1 MKLYVDALLGC
12 DTAPATAEKP
22 LRTLQ
27 AARDMAAACCREK
40 EEPVTVYLRGTF
52 RLSQTL
58 TFGPQHS
65 GLPQAPICYTSWGE
79 EKAVVTMAR
88 EFTGFTLHDPE
99 KNIWKVFAGEGLH
112 TRQAWFNGLRGIRA
126 RTVGYLKNGR
136 YTDRAYFLCDN
147 RELLDLKYPQE
158 VDMVFHINWCNPRYL
173 IGAIE
178 ETKDGRV
185 KIIPHPHFANNK
197 ARVDFAGPN
206 RVDAA
211 PAYLENAYEFLRFP
225 GQWYLDR
232 HSGWLYYIPR
242 DGEDMTTMVAQLPF
256 GERLIDASGSD
267 GEHVVTDLHFENLCF
282 EGTSWYKV
290 DREGGYHDA
299 QNGHIR
305 ERGNDFPPGAAV
317 HFEHCRRIRMYNNV
331 FRRIG
336 VVGVEFM
343 AGSKYVEFVGNELYD
358 ISGVGLTVDDVSL
371 SGFPAV
377 RGQDSL
383 CEYIVVEHNYVHDVA
398 LDYKSSSAI
407 SLAWPRHSRFNHNE
421 ICAVSYSG
429 FHISYGWEA
438 YAETGSVLFDTEV
451 NYNYVHDVF
460 TDRVYDGG
468 CIYTLGGSSLECG
481 KTDVT
486 KNNRMFG
493 NFVANSWTCAMIY
506 PDEGS
511 SGWYVKGNVIDQSR
525 VKFLEN
531 NLETKEEKTPWAVH
545 MHAPSIKWM
554 TFVDNYA
561 TCDYAYR
568 YNWMNQRES
577 HVEPLH
583 MVEPGKWES
592 WPDAAKQIMENAGVG
607 EPYCKNF
614 PLEGPKVL
622 VCEDRRQSLAL
633 EKPNW
638 AGFRVLGGKNR
649 EFDLKDYK
657 LSMWMDDPDA
667 VTLTPDGYYIAHKKG
682 TFEGEVAA
690 TIGKR
695 TYLHHVK
702 LECGDVPEKLVLNV
716 SALKMLPGRQA
727 KLTVHYVTTLG
738 NRKEV
743 TEKATFA
750 LEAKGCPMTICN
762 QKDGSVCVS
771 SAADGR
777 GRGRIQGTVT
787 YEDLTLH
794 VDMPAQII
802 DYVQENSVTPV
813 WKNLPF
819 EGSWSKE
826 PVIPEDGGTKVC
838 GTPNILQLPLE
849 ASVYGFDV
857 KIQPGT
863 ITWPSFAIC
872 DPDSMGFYATN
883 SCYMFMFRPEGLELQ
898 RFNAGARTVI
908 FGAGEDAISGPAIAK
923 EGNYAYGQCYHVLLG
938 AEEVELGTR
947 LYLAIDGRTIIDFVD
962 EDVKRLQPKGYLSIY
977 ATEAENGGMTFWNYH
992 TEKKSV

>member
-1 MKLYVDALLGC
+1 MKLYVDAVRGC
-12 DTAPATAEKP
+12 DTWQGTEEHP
-22 LRTLQ
+22 LLTVQ
-27 AARDMAAACCREK
+27 AARDLAADCCRRS

-52 RLSQTL
+52 RLKEPL
-58 TFGPQHS
+58 VFRPEHS
-65 GLPQAPICYTSWGE
+65 GTPQAPICYTSWGE
-79 EKAVVTMAR
+79 EKAILTMSRA
-88 EFTGFTLHDPE
+88 FTGFTLHDAE
-99 KNIWKVFAGEGLH
+99 KNIWRVFAGQGLH
-112 TRQAWFNGLRGIRA
+112 TRQAWFNGLRGFRA

-211 PAYLENAYEFLRFP
+211 PAYLENAYEFLRYP

-242 DGEDMTTMVAQLPF
+242 AGEDMQTMVAELPF
-256 GERLIDASGSD
+256 GERLIDAAGSD
-267 GEHVVTDLHFENLCF
+267 GEHVVADLHFENLCF

-305 ERGNDFPPGAAV
+305 ERGGDFPPGAAV

-343 AGSKYVEFVGNELYD
+343 VGSKYVEFVGNELYD

-525 VKFLEN
+525 VKYLEN

-583 MVEPGKWES
+583 LMEPGKWES
-592 WPDAAKQIMENAGVG
+592 WPDAAKQIMENAGIG

-614 PLEGPKVL
+614 PLDGPKVL
-622 VCEDRRQSLAL
+622 VCEDRRQSMAL
-633 EKPNW
+633 EKPVW

-667 VTLTPDGYYIAHKKG
+667 VTLTPDGYYIAHKEG
-682 TFEGEVAA
+682 VFEGEVAA

-716 SALKMLPGRQA
+716 SALKMLPNMQV
-727 KLTVHYVTTLG
+727 KLSVQCMTTFG
-738 NRKEV
+738 
-743 TEKATFA
+743 
-750 LEAKGCPMTICN
+750 N
-762 QKDGSVCVS
+762 QKDVTELAEYHLQAEGCPLTVQTLNNGSAMICSGDSVGSGCVKGS
-771 SAADGR
+771 
-777 GRGRIQGTVT
+777 IT
-787 YEDLTLH
+787 YGELTLD
-794 VDMPAQII
+794 VDMPAAII
-802 DYVQENSVTPV
+802 DYVQPGAKQPE
-813 WKNLPF
+813 WKPLPF
-819 EGSWSKE
+819 ENQWKTAPAYSAN
-826 PVIPEDGGTKVC
+826 GGTKLF
-838 GTPNILQLPLE
+838 GMPNYLQQVLE
-849 ASVYGFDV
+849 PGVYGFDLM
-857 KIQPGT
+857 IQPGT
-863 ITWPSFAIC
+863 ITWPSIAVC
-872 DPDSMGFYATN
+872 DPDSMGFYSTN
-883 SCYMFMFRPEGLELQ
+883 SCYLFMFRPEGLELQ
-898 RFNAGARTVI
+898 RFNTGSRTVI
-908 FGAGEDAISGPAIAK
+908 FGGGDAAVGGPGLPKEDR
-923 EGNYAYGQCYHVLLG
+923 YAYQQRHRVLLG
-938 AEEVELGTR
+938 AENTERGTR
-947 LYLAIDGRTIIDFVD
+947 LYLAIDGRTLIDYVD
-962 EDVKRLQPKGYLSIY
+962 EDANRLPAGGHLAIY
-977 ATEAENGGMTFWNYH
+977 APEADEGGMTFWHMEN
-992 TEKKSV
+992 